1 MVADIKAGVDWAA
14 IRQAIEAGGATQKAI
29 ALEHNVSQQAI
40 SKRAKRYGWGSNS
53 KPVITSHQTG
63 NRGLATPDRM
73 AAIVDAI
80 ESGLTITQAGK
91 LLKLNRQTVANW
103 VSGNA
108 EFADEVSAA
117 EQRRIQT
124 QIGNIARASETD
136 WRAAHVLVKAYSK
149 DVGDMRFVDTPGGD
163 TARASIV
170 VNIGADR
177 LADAITIEN

>member
-1 MVADIKAGVDWAA
+1 VVADIKADWAR
-14 IRQAIEAGGATQKAI
+14 IRQAIEAGGSTQKQI
-29 ALEHNVSQQAI
+29 AQEFGVTQQAV

-53 KPVITSHQTG
+53 RPVIASHQTG

-73 AAIVDAI
+73 TAIVDAV

-149 DVGDMRFVDTPGGD
+149 DVGDMRFVDTPTGD
-163 TARASIV
+163 RSGPGIV
-170 VNIGADR
+170 VNIGGDR
-177 LADAITIEN
+177 ASGDPITIEN

>member
-1 MVADIKAGVDWAA
+1 MVADIKADWPSVKIRFEQGEAA
-14 IRQAIEAGGATQKAI
+14 NAIAKDLGTISKQAI
-29 ALEHNVSQQAI
+29 L
-40 SKRAKRYGWGSNS
+40 KRAKRYGWGSDN
-53 KPVITSHQTG
+53 KPAIPSHQTG

-73 AAIVDAI
+73 AAIVDAV

-108 EFADEVSAA
+108 EFAEEVAAA

-149 DVGDMRFVDTPGGD
+149 DVGDMRFVDTPAGD
-163 TARASIV
+163 GARSSIV

-177 LADAITIEN
+177 NDAITIEN